1 MTATLEESADRHR
14 WTFDA
19 HHVTRLSVEPS
30 AMRIETW
37 ALEASAEVR
46 IAAPFHYR
54 EPDGSE
60 RAIDPSEPER
70 LAPLLGLL
78 QCRLEWLEVA
88 RAGEITLR
96 FGDGSELRCAPR
108 WRGATCIAAR
118 AVSRRGP
125 RAHSAPYFVPST
137 KRFPSGS
144 WKIAN
149 VPQGSFFGGAVNV
162 TPLEDIAFQVFSTSS
177 VQNTTFWSVP
187 TRFS

>member
-19 HHVTRLSVEPS
+19 HHVTRLCVEPS

-37 ALEASAEVR
+37 TLEASAEVR
-46 IAAPFHYR
+46 IAAPFRYR

-60 RAIDPSEPER
+60 RAIDPGEPER

-78 QCRLEWLEVA
+78 QCRLEWFEVA

-108 WRGATCIAAR
+108 GRGATWE
-118 AVSRRGP
+118 VRG
-125 RAHSAPYFVPST
+125 
-137 KRFPSGS
+137 
-144 WKIAN
+144 
-149 VPQGSFFGGAVNV
+149 GGA
-162 TPLEDIAFQVFSTSS
+162 LEGIEYRGASGEPPW
-177 VQNTTFWSVP
+177 TT
-187 TRFS
+187 RA